1 MEHRHGAR
9 YKALALADIQ
19 YRDGRRTG
27 LIYNIS
33 NDGMFV
39 LTDAPEEV
47 TGGVE
52 LYISSDG
59 KGRAVRI
66 PGLVVHNNNNGFG
79 MIFRDL
85 DDAARTLLD
94 KYLA

>member
-9 YKALALADIQ
+9 HNALALADIRCRNGQ
-19 YRDGRRTG
+19 RTG
-27 LIYNIS
+27 LVYNIS

-39 LTDAPEEV
+39 LTEEPDEV

-52 LYISSDG
+52 LYITSDG
-59 KGRAVRI
+59 EGRAVRI

-79 MIFRDL
+79 MIFREL
-85 DDAARTLLD
+85 DDAARTLVD
-94 KYLA
+94 RYLA